1 MTKFDVVSDLHFDHF
16 VGSGEAGTE
25 FLESVFLKPTAPN
38 LLVAGDIGNWYSEH
52 ALIYTDYFFN
62 LVRHKYQNVI
72 CVLGNHDYYFSSF
85 DESPTPVG
93 LYRQRYAEYNNVRFL
108 NLNDT
113 RSTIKVD
120 DVTIIGGTLW
130 SELDPVYELE
140 IIRRLNDFRCIH
152 GLTAKDYRDRFTKEL
167 LELDRLLEIHK
178 DEKCVVLTHHA
189 PTFYTTP
196 MYKDS
201 PLQSAFCTDLTRM
214 FLSRSN
220 IKAWAF
226 GHTHV
231 KAELEIGGVK
241 LVENSFGYYGQESLD
256 YKPKLLTIE

>member
-1 MTKFDVVSDLHFDHF
+1 MPKFDVVSDLHFDHF

-52 ALIYTDYFFN
+52 ALFYTDYFFN
-62 LVRHKYQNVI
+62 LVRHKYQNVV
-72 CVLGNHDYYFSSF
+72 CVLGNHDYYLFGLDKESS
-85 DESPTPVG
+85 PVAK
-93 LYRQRYAEYNNVRFL
+93 YRKRYSDYKNVHFL
-108 NLNDT
+108 SLSDAPSTVKIEDT
-113 RSTIKVD
+113 TV
-120 DVTIIGGTLW
+120 IGGTLW
-130 SELDPVYELE
+130 SDLDPTYELDIV
-140 IIRRLNDFRCIH
+140 RRLNDFWYVH
-152 GLTAKDYRDRFTKEL
+152 GLTAKDYRERFTKEL
-167 LELDRLLEIHK
+167 LELDRLLEIDK
-178 DEKCVVLTHHA
+178 DEKVVVLTHHA
-189 PTFYTTP
+189 PTFATTP
-196 MYKDS
+196 MFSDS

-220 IKAWAF
+220 IKAWVF

-241 LVENSFGYYGQESLD
+241 LIENSFGYYGQESLD

>member
-72 CVLGNHDYYFSSF
+72 CVLANHDYYYFGL
-85 DESPTPVG
+85 DEIPSPVA
-93 LYRQRYAEYNNVRFL
+93 LYRERYYFPNVFFL
-108 NLNDT
+108 ILSNVL
-113 RSTIKVD
+113 SSICLE
-120 DVTIIGGTLW
+120 DVTVIGGTLW
-130 SELDPVYELE
+130 SELDPTNEL
-140 IIRRLNDFRCIH
+140 IISRRLNDFRLIH
-152 GLTAKDYRDRFTKEL
+152 DLTPKDYRDRFSKEL
-167 LELDRLLEIHK
+167 LELDRQLELHK
-178 DEKCVVLTHHA
+178 DEKVVVLTHHA
-189 PTFYTTP
+189 PTFATTP
-196 MYKDS
+196 MYSDS
-201 PLQSAFCTDLTRM
+201 PLQSAFCTDLTRL
-214 FLSRSN
+214 FLSRPN
-220 IKAWAF
+220 IKAWVF

-241 LVENSFGYYGQESLD
+241 LIENSFGYYGQESLD

>member
-16 VGSGEAGTE
+16 VGSGDAGTK

-52 ALIYTDYFFN
+52 ALFYTDYFFN
-62 LVRHKYQNVI
+62 LVRHKYQNVV
-72 CVLGNHDYYFSSF
+72 CVLGNHDYYLFGLDKESS
-85 DESPTPVG
+85 PVAK
-93 LYRQRYAEYNNVRFL
+93 YRERYSDYKNVHFL
-108 NLNDT
+108 SLSDAPSTVKIEDT
-113 RSTIKVD
+113 TV
-120 DVTIIGGTLW
+120 IGGTLW
-130 SELDPVYELE
+130 SDLDPTYELDIV
-140 IIRRLNDFRCIH
+140 RRLNDFWYVH

-220 IKAWAF
+220 IKAWVF

-241 LVENSFGYYGQESLD
+241 LIENSFGYYGQESLD

>member
-52 ALIYTDYFFN
+52 ALFYTDYFFN

-72 CVLGNHDYYFSSF
+72 CVLGNHDYYFF
-85 DESPTPVG
+85 GLDETPSPVA
-93 LYRQRYAEYNNVRFL
+93 LYRERYDFPNVFFL
-108 NLNDT
+108 SLSNAPSSICL
-113 RSTIKVD
+113 K
-120 DVTIIGGTLW
+120 DVTVIGGTLW
-130 SELDPVYELE
+130 SELDPTYELD
-140 IIRRLNDFRCIH
+140 IVRRLNDFRLIH
-152 GLTAKDYRDRFTKEL
+152 DLTSKDYRKRFDAEL
-167 LELDRLLEIHK
+167 LELVRHLEMYK
-178 DEKCVVLTHHA
+178 EEKCVILTHHA

-196 MYKDS
+196 MYSDS

-220 IKAWAF
+220 IKAWVF

>member
-16 VGSGEAGTE
+16 VESGEAGTE

-72 CVLGNHDYYFSSF
+72 CVLGNHDYYYFGL
-85 DESPTPVG
+85 DEIPSPVA
-93 LYRQRYAEYNNVRFL
+93 LYRERYYFPNVFFL
-108 NLNDT
+108 SLSNVL
-113 RSTIKVD
+113 SSICLE
-120 DVTIIGGTLW
+120 DVTVIGGTLW
-130 SELDPVYELE
+130 SELDPTNEL
-140 IIRRLNDFRCIH
+140 IISRRLNDFRVIH
-152 GLTAKDYRDRFTKEL
+152 DLTPKDYRDRFSKEL
-167 LELDRLLEIHK
+167 LELDRQLELHK
-178 DEKCVVLTHHA
+178 DEKVVVLTHHA
-189 PTFYTTP
+189 PTFATTP
-196 MYKDS
+196 MYSDS
-201 PLQSAFCTDLTRM
+201 PLQSAFCTDLTRL
-214 FLSRSN
+214 FLSRPN
-220 IKAWAF
+220 IKAWVF

-241 LVENSFGYYGQESLD
+241 LIENSFGYYGQENLD

>member
-1 MTKFDVVSDLHFDHF
+1 MAKFDVVSDLHFDHF

-72 CVLGNHDYYFSSF
+72 CVLGNHDYYYFGL
-85 DESPTPVG
+85 DEIPSPVA
-93 LYRQRYAEYNNVRFL
+93 LYRERYYFPNVFFL
-108 NLNDT
+108 SLSNVL
-113 RSTIKVD
+113 SSIYLE
-120 DVTIIGGTLW
+120 DVTVIGGTLW
-130 SELDPVYELE
+130 SELDPTNEL
-140 IIRRLNDFRCIH
+140 IIARRLNDFRLIYD
-152 GLTAKDYRDRFTKEL
+152 LTPKDYRDRFTKEL
-167 LELDRLLEIHK
+167 LELDRQLELHK
-178 DEKCVVLTHHA
+178 DEKVVVLTHHA
-189 PTFYTTP
+189 PTFATTP
-196 MYKDS
+196 MYSDS

-214 FLSRSN
+214 ILSRSN
-220 IKAWAF
+220 IKAWVF

-241 LVENSFGYYGQESLD
+241 LIENSFGYYGQENLD